1 MRPLLSQ
8 SGITIDLRGDDQI
21 PCSQLDALLARED
34 LTIYPPDDCVG
45 SEPLCPAEAALLGQ
59 PVAAPWLDDLRTLRD
74 MVLADSYSGRRL
86 IGTYYRHGAEVSGR
100 LLADPRLA
108 VRAVGLLRV
117 LRPDLLDLTAGITPA
132 IDARA
137 SAAIRDLATRLL
149 EGASPAL
156 AVELQWLIE
165 ADLTALLQ
173 AIRVGAEAVEPLGR
187 SAARQPTASSR
198 RTDR

>member
-34 LTIYPPDDCVG
+34 LTIYPPDECVG

-59 PVAAPWLDDLRTLRD
+59 PVADHWLDDLRTLRD
-74 MVLADSYSGRRL
+74 TVLADSDTGLRL
-86 IGTYYRHGAEVSGR
+86 IGIYYRHSAEVSGR

-132 IDARA
+132 IDARE
-137 SAAIRDLATRLL
+137 SAAIRDLATRLM

-156 AVELQWLIE
+156 AAELQWLIE

-173 AIRVGAEAVEPLGR
+173 EISAPS
-187 SAARQPTASSR
+187 SAAAHQPAR
-198 RTDR
+198 

>member
-34 LTIYPPDDCVG
+34 LTIAPPDDCVG

-59 PVAAPWLDDLRTLRD
+59 PVTDPWLDDLRTLPD
-74 MVLADSYSGRRL
+74 AELADSDTGLRL
-86 IGTYYRHGAEVSGR
+86 IRIYYRHSAEVSGR
-100 LLADPRLA
+100 LLADPSLA

-132 IDARA
+132 IDARE
-137 SAAIRDLATRLL
+137 SAAIRDLATRLM

-156 AVELQWLIE
+156 AAELQWLIE

-173 AIRVGAEAVEPLGR
+173 EISAPS
-187 SAARQPTASSR
+187 SAAAHQPAR
-198 RTDR
+198 